1 VRQKEEVL
9 MSKATGDSVRRPPP
23 KEAPALVTACA
34 ALLWLAAAASPAAA
48 ADPGL
53 PVISGTDAAAAIVLS
68 ADPRCPE
75 PPVRMPELKVRWEI
89 DAAKAANAPDAAD
102 VLESTEF
109 RVDVSMYRAFEEG
122 RFDAYPVRTELKE
135 TTSPPSNAGSVER
148 SLVVPNL
155 RPAVYYSAR
164 VLAATSQGWVASE
177 TVSFLTPICP
187 VDGID

>member
-1 VRQKEEVL
+1 
-9 MSKATGDSVRRPPP
+9 MSKAIGASVRRPPP
-23 KEAPALVTACA
+23 WIVHALVTACA
-34 ALLWLAAAASPAAA
+34 ALLWVVTSAATAAA

-53 PVISGTDAAAAIVLS
+53 PVLSGTDAAAAIVVS
-68 ADPRCPE
+68 ADPRCAE
-75 PPVRMPELKVRWEI
+75 PPVRMPELRVRWEI
-89 DAAKAANAPDAAD
+89 DAAKAANAPGAED

-109 RVDVSMYRAFEEG
+109 RVDVSMYRTFVDG
-122 RFDAYPVRTELKE
+122 RFDAHFARTDLKQ
-135 TTSPPSNAGSVER
+135 SADGSSGTEGLDR

>member
-1 VRQKEEVL
+1 MTMTTGEAVRCHL
-9 MSKATGDSVRRPPP
+9 SSRG
-23 KEAPALVTACA
+23 PALVIGCA
-34 ALLWLAAAASPAAA
+34 ALLWLAAATSTAAA

-53 PVISGTDAAAAIVLS
+53 PVLSGTDAAAAIVLS

-75 PPVRMPELKVRWEI
+75 PPDRMPELKVRWEI
-89 DAAKAANAPDAAD
+89 DSAKAANAPDAAD

-109 RVDVSMYRAFEEG
+109 RVDVSMYRTFVDG
-122 RFDAYPVRTELKE
+122 RFDTHFVRTDLKQ
-135 TTSPPSNAGSVER
+135 SAGGSSGAEGLER